1 MGSPKET
8 GKGAQA
14 VRVSRLPDEPTRRLP
29 GAGRRDVAYV
39 HDEALWREHLYD
51 RLRSLTTAVTLV
63 AIVAVAALGV
73 GLWALLADP
82 RDDTDQLRRIEQRVE
97 QLEAQQRPA
106 AEDLAAVRERQQALE
121 RRLLALEDQA
131 DEPAEET
138 QAMIEAIES
147 TQQSVTQLEQRVA
160 GLEQAAP

>member
-8 GKGAQA
+8 GK
-14 VRVSRLPDEPTRRLP
+14 VRVSRNPDEPTRRLRV
-29 GAGRRDVAYV
+29 AGRRDVAYV
-39 HDEALWREHLYD
+39 SDEALWREHIYD

-82 RDDTDQLRRIEQRVE
+82 RDDTDRLRRIEQRIE

-106 AEDLAAVRERQQALE
+106 TDDLAAVRQRQQALDE
-121 RRLLALEDQA
+121 RLRALEDQA
-131 DEPAEET
+131 DEPAAET
-138 QAMIEAIES
+138 EAMIEAIES
-147 TQQSVTQLEQRVA
+147 TQQSVAQLEQRVA
-160 GLEQAAP
+160 DLEQAAP